1 MDKKL
6 EIVFKK
12 VFPKFKGKLNDKTSP
27 KNILEWDSLNHLNLI
42 AEVAKK
48 FKTNFD
54 FNEILQINKIGDL
67 KKILKKKNV

>member
-48 FKTNFD
+48 
-54 FNEILQINKIGDL
+54 
-67 KKILKKKNV
+67 V